1 MVQLTDEQQAVVNH
15 PLGKHARVLA
25 VAGSGKTSTLVE
37 RVRHLVTD
45 LSVRPRD
52 IIVLMYNRFAR
63 QSFEE
68 KLARAVTVQAM
79 RPDVRTFN
87 SMGARIL
94 QAGAPFDVMNP
105 ASVMWI
111 KEKEELAR
119 FAVRDAL
126 KEALIEV
133 TGTANVD
140 PANWKILI
148 QQLTEAIGLWK
159 CSLIPPEQAGY
170 RGNPIIERGY
180 AKYEAIRIKRRGRTY
195 DDQVPDAIALIER
208 HPEIL
213 HKISAPFR
221 HVIVDEFQDVDEAQH
236 RLVEL
241 LGGPDTDYMV
251 VGDDDQT
258 INEWRGARPRY
269 ILEEF
274 GRRFISR
281 DASTYVLSHTF
292 RFGERIASAADKL
305 INVNIAR
312 QTKSVVAFQ
321 PDLPGQI
328 MHYVDAEAGSYSSDV
343 QLGDQLEAALGYGVP
358 PCNIAVL
365 GRSYAQLAG
374 MQIEMLRRNIPYRV
388 IGERS
393 LFDEADIR
401 TLVTILDLGINL
413 ETHADAH
420 REKQIEQVA
429 RAVPTSLPPQILASW
444 TGGSLFADGETVR
457 DSVTRLGASLGAEAE
472 TYRPK
477 LKSLAQALLSIHRG
491 TVASPQERVG
501 GLVENVVLGMRF
513 EEQYEHFWGE
523 DEPAEA
529 KRALIRTFVEAAK
542 RHEGTVGE
550 FVQWIRDADPGRGV
564 PDDQKIT
571 VTTVYRTKGLEY
583 DVVLLPRCDK
593 GLTPVPI
600 AQPWP
605 IYDKAI
611 GAGHDLTPANHLESE
626 RRLFYVGVTRAKR
639 YALIGSSADNGTGD
653 ASNPQSQFVRELK
666 LNLTQAA
673 ARVVRPDIIRGIED
687 VIEVADG
694 DVSPSSTGVQGAR
707 HAVAHVS
714 ESIVT
719 VFGQGFQGTGL
730 VVDVPSGD
738 TLVATAAHLLGT
750 ARHAVVRMKAGDS
763 FKTYFANAVTYDVR
777 RDLAV
782 MVIRNARGRA
792 LSPAPSSA
800 RIPGDRLI
808 LTGYPN
814 ASRDDRPVPTVAEG
828 LYSAHRTIEG
838 VPYLHCDIV
847 VSQGMM
853 GAPIT
858 TYAGDVVGLAVR
870 VAPAHTA
877 TPTGFLGE
885 SDPLASDGGQ
895 PEFAGEPLHS
905 PSPVTVQGDEA
916 LPDGAGASP
925 KRAHKP
931 SDARSASIPT
941 GMFIAAEVIAAA
953 VSRARAS
960 LRAAGK
966 ESVLPTVKERPA
978 SPPSPTV

>member
-37 RVRHLVTD
+37 RVRHLVMD

-105 ASVMWI
+105 APVMWI
-111 KEKEELAR
+111 EETEELAR

-126 KEALIEV
+126 KEALIEI

-140 PANWKILI
+140 PATWKDLI
-148 QQLTEAIGLWK
+148 QQLVGAIRLWK
-159 CSLIPPEQAGY
+159 CSLIPPERAGY

-180 AKYEAIRIKRRGRTY
+180 AKYEAIRIQRRGRTY

-208 HPEIL
+208 HPDVL

-274 GRRFISR
+274 GRRFIAR

-328 MHYVDAEAGSYSSDV
+328 MHYVDNEAGSYSSDV
-343 QLGDQLEAALGYGVP
+343 QLGDQLESALGYGVP
-358 PCNIAVL
+358 PGNIAVL

-413 ETHADAH
+413 ETHADAQ

-429 RAVPTSLPPQILASW
+429 RAVPTSLPPHVLASW

-457 DSVTRLGASLGAEAE
+457 DSVTRLGTSLGAEAE

-477 LKSLAQALLSIHRG
+477 MRSLAQALLSIHRG

-529 KRALIRTFVEAAK
+529 KRALVRTFV
-542 RHEGTVGE
+542 
-550 FVQWIRDADPGRGV
+550 V

-605 IYDKAI
+605 IFDKAM
-611 GAGHDLTPANHLESE
+611 GPEHDLTPPNHLESE

-639 YALIGSSADNGTGD
+639 YALIGSSADNGTSD

-666 LNLTQAA
+666 LNVTQAA
-673 ARVVRPDIIRGIED
+673 ARVVRPDIIHGIED
-687 VIEVADG
+687 VIEVAEG
-694 DVSPSSTGVQGAR
+694 DISPSSPGVQGAR
-707 HAVAHVS
+707 QAVAHVS

-730 VVDVPSGD
+730 VVDVTSSD

-792 LSPAPSSA
+792 LSPAASSA

-808 LTGYPN
+808 LAGFPN
-814 ASRDDRPVPTVAEG
+814 ASRHDRPVPTVAEG

-877 TPTGFLGE
+877 TPTGLRGE
-885 SDPLASDGGQ
+885 SGPLAPDGGQ
-895 PEFAGEPLHS
+895 AEFAGDAPHS

-916 LPDGAGASP
+916 LPDGAGAGTGP
-925 KRAHKP
+925 AHTP
-931 SDARSASIPT
+931 SDARSAAIPT
-941 GMFIAAEVIAAA
+941 GMFIAAEVMAAA
-953 VSRARAS
+953 VSRARAT

-966 ESVLPTVKERPA
+966 ESVLPTVAEPSA
-978 SPPSPTV
+978 SPPSPPE